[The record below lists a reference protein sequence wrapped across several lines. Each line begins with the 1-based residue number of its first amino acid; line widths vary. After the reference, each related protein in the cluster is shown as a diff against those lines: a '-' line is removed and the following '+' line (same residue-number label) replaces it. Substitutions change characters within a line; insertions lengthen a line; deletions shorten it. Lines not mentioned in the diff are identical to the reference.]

1 VFNLGGGELLLI
13 PLVLAAY
20 AIPVWAIVDAAQRS
34 DDDFRAI
41 GASKSTQIVVLV
53 LSALLCGP
61 LGLIASAI
69 YLLTTRPLLRS
80 LTPV

>member
-1 VFNLGGGELLLI
+1 MFNLGGGELLLI
-13 PLVLAAY
+13 PIVIAAY

-34 DDDFRAI
+34 DADFAAI

-61 LGLIASAI
+61 LGLIASGI

-80 LTPV
+80 VATV